1 MKKKTTRKAAVARAG
16 IGGQII
22 EGLKEAVA
30 FEQGDRAGSRV
41 YRVKLT
47 ARAVCAPAA
56 PVYGAQ
62 QVKQIRTKLGLSQ
75 AVFGMA
81 LNVSTE
87 TIRAWEQGKNQPGG
101 PAERLLEIAEKHPGF
116 IYSVVRSRD
125 DGGKSGT

>member
-1 MKKKTTRKAAVARAG
+1 MKKATKKAAVARSG

-22 EGLKEAVA
+22 DGLKQAVA

-56 PVYGAQ
+56 PAYGAH

-87 TIRAWEQGKNQPGG
+87 TVRAWEQGKNQPGG
-101 PAERLLEIAEKHPGF
+101 PAERLLEIAEKHPSF
-116 IYSVVRSRD
+116 IQSVVRSRD
-125 DGGKSGT
+125 EDRERGS

>member
-1 MKKKTTRKAAVARAG
+1 MKKATRKSTTVRAG

-22 EGLKEAVA
+22 DGLKEAVA

-47 ARAVCAPAA
+47 ARSVCAPAA
-56 PVYGAQ
+56 PAYGAHR
-62 QVKQIRTKLGLSQ
+62 VKKIRTKLGMSQ

-87 TIRAWEQGKNQPGG
+87 TVRAWEQGKNQPGG
-101 PAERLLEIAEKHPGF
+101 PAERLLEIAEKHPSF
-116 IYSVVRSRD
+116 IHSVVRSRD
-125 DGGKSGT
+125 DGIERGT